1 MKNYILLLLASI
13 LLFSCNNKI
22 EEKDSV
28 IEQSITD
35 HPAREITAPEE
46 YCFLQVNGK
55 DSIMLNFKKQ
65 GDSIWGNYNNL
76 HYGIDKR
83 RSTFTGTLKG
93 KDAHTLSKY
102 IAEGQNYTEE
112 LMFTVHNNE
121 ARLNY
126 GITTQDEK
134 GIWRYKKG
142 APLQEHILPKV
153 PCQ

>member
-1 MKNYILLLLASI
+1 MKNYLA
-13 LLFSCNNKI
+13 LFIIIIASCQNKP
-22 EEKDSV
+22 EAQDSV
-28 IEQSITD
+28 IEKSITD
-35 HPAREITAPEE
+35 HPTKEITAPEE
-46 YCFLQVNGK
+46 YCFLKVNGK
-55 DSIMLNFKKQ
+55 DSIVLNFKKQ

-93 KDAHTLSKY
+93 KDAQTISKY
-102 IAEGQNYTEE
+102 SAEGQDYTEE
-112 LMFTVHNNE
+112 LMFVVENDK

-126 GITTQDEK
+126 GITAQDED

-153 PCQ
+153 PCN